1 MVYSWSDKCR
11 FKRMRKS
18 PPSSPPPSSNWSE
31 LHSSILESIFQR
43 LSLQDV
49 LTVQSVSSHWFSL
62 SKTLISSKSHAQ
74 SNQIPWLLMLNPPDD
89 DQEHKQEIQ
98 DYRRVREIDYKRH
111 AAEED
116 HSRCTCIGSSHG
128 WMIFLDHKASHPFLV
143 NPFILQQVKIQLPCL
158 NSLLGILKIEKN
170 IELGEYVIKYYNQA
184 KNLDSY
190 TTHLRQSV
198 LHKSVL
204 SSDPCLGVNNLGV
217 VVIYGRARKLGYCN
231 YGDSSWRGLEDGKFM
246 PYSDIICSN
255 NNKLY
260 ALGENACVEAWDL
273 LDGKCVPTKKM
284 EIELCLPTKSAK
296 MFSDSRYFYVS
307 RLYLVEKLGDLLLVV
322 RYIGEFVNGENKVVH
337 EYDLMT
343 DEDPHPL
350 VCPYKTLLFHVYKLD
365 FDERRWIEVESLGDS
380 AMFLGGSHSVSVCS
394 AVDSGYKKNSIYF
407 TDDYWERMEEDY
419 LYGGHDMGVFSL
431 EDQSVEPIYQSGG
444 DMKIQPPPC
453 WVAPSLW

>member
-1 MVYSWSDKCR
+1 
-11 FKRMRKS
+11 MRPS
-18 PPSSPPPSSNWSE
+18 PPSSLSSSSNWSE

-98 DYRRVREIDYKRH
+98 DYKRVRQIDYKRH
-111 AAEED
+111 AAEFQDQD

-128 WMIFLDHKASHPFLV
+128 WLIFLDHKASHPFLV
-143 NPFILQQVKIQLPCL
+143 NPFIQQVKIQLPCL
-158 NSLLGILKIEKN
+158 YSLLGILKIEK
-170 IELGEYVIKYYNQA
+170 IIDLGEYLIKYYNQA

-198 LHKSVL
+198 LYKSVL
-204 SSDPCLGVNNLGV
+204 SSNPCLGVNNLGV
-217 VVIYGRARKLGYCN
+217 VVIYGRTRKLGYCN
-231 YGDSSWRGLEDGKFM
+231 YRDSSWRGLEEGKFC

-260 ALGENACVEAWDL
+260 ALGENACVETWDL

-284 EIELCLPTKSAK
+284 EIELCFPLKSAK
-296 MFSDSRYFYVS
+296 ILLSDSRYLYVR
-307 RLYLVEKLGDLLLVV
+307 RLYLVENLGDLLLVV
-322 RYIGEFVNGENKVVH
+322 RYIGEFVNGDNKAVH
-337 EYDLMT
+337 EDDLMNDGDT
-343 DEDPHPL
+343 HPS
-350 VCPYKTLLFHVYKLD
+350 VCPYKTLFFHVYKLD

-380 AMFLGGSHSVSVCS
+380 ALFLGGSHSVSVCS
-394 AVDSGYKKNSIYF
+394 SVDSVYKKNSVYF
-407 TDDYWERMEEDY
+407 TDDYWDRMEEDY

-431 EDQSVEPIYQSGG
+431 EDQSVEPIYQRHGG
-444 DMKIQPPPC
+444 SMKIQPPPC